1 MSSRNLLQ
9 GETCTCSSYD
19 NGFKQHFLCF
29 SARVYEEEDFQPI
42 LYNMNIRN
50 ELSDQKVIASLKDC
64 ENEMQKRIK
73 DVDASSEVFQDLN
86 AVYNRIKLERLL
98 LQCLVLL
105 YPSKSFSPSELEMS
119 EISKVITNALE
130 LIPLIKKTIQRG
142 TPVDTESKQLD
153 HFFC

>member
-1 MSSRNLLQ
+1 
-9 GETCTCSSYD
+9 
-19 NGFKQHFLCF
+19 
-29 SARVYEEEDFQPI
+29 
-42 LYNMNIRN
+42 MNIRN